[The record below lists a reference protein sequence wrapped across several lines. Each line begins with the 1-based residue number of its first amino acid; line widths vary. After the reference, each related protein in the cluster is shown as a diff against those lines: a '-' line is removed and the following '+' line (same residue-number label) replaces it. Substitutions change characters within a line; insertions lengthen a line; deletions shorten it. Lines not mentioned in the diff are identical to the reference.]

1 MENTKEDCD
10 AAACPACHPCSFR
23 NTLAIEPIRSKLG
36 TQNSLRIPFSHL
48 ANNGHI
54 ANLPH
59 STCQKSFTQQTEK
72 RN

>member
-36 TQNSLRIPFSHL
+36 TQNSFRLPFRHL
-48 ANNGHI
+48 DNNGYI
-54 ANLPH
+54 ANLLRYTRQKV
-59 STCQKSFTQQTEK
+59 ST
-72 RN
+72 